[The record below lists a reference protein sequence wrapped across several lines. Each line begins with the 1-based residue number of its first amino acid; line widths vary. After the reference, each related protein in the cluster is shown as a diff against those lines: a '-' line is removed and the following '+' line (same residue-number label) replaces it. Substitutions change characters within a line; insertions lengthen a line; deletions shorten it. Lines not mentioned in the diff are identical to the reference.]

1 VTARAENPS
10 TAAAQVQT
18 HPRAAQAT
26 LATSEGR
33 PAPVADLAA
42 DPAGRGV
49 ASARGSS
56 VSRARTPSWRR
67 RLGFTRIGR
76 WYVAF
81 TIGVG
86 LAAVNTGNNLLFLV
100 LGLLLSSIIV
110 SGILAESSIK
120 GIDVERRLP
129 DVAIA
134 GHPALIGIAVKNRK
148 TRSPS
153 FSLEIRERG
162 GDVSGNAFLVL
173 LPPSATQEA
182 NYRFTPER
190 RGLHRLEQIEVVT
203 RAPFGLFEKS
213 RPIDAPSELIVFPRK
228 VTPPEADLDRLM
240 RQGDEGTSR
249 VGIGQEV
256 HGLRDHRPGEDMRAI
271 HWRTS
276 ARIGRLIGIDR
287 EQERRRR
294 VCVVLDQRGLSGDAL
309 ERAIEDAAALFERE
323 LDEGGDAGIAVPG
336 ETLPAASGSSHRFA
350 GLSLLALLDG
360 GEGRSAPVPDPYAS
374 SLYVLGRA

>member
-1 VTARAENPS
+1 VTPTAES
-10 TAAAQVQT
+10 VAAAPV
-18 HPRAAQAT
+18 T
-26 LATSEGR
+26 LPA
-33 PAPVADLAA
+33 APVNAA
-42 DPAGRGV
+42 VSAPGGPA
-49 ASARGSS
+49 ARRSK
-56 VSRARTPSWRR
+56 TPSWRR

-76 WYVAF
+76 WYVGF

-120 GIDVERRLP
+120 GVDVQRRLP
-129 DVAIA
+129 DVSIS
-134 GHPALIGIAVKNRK
+134 GTPALVGIAVKNRK
-148 TRSPS
+148 SRSPS

-182 NYRFTPER
+182 TYRFTPAR
-190 RGLHRLEQIEVVT
+190 RGLHRFEQIEIVT

-213 RPIDAPSELIVFPRK
+213 RPVDAPTELIVFPQK
-228 VTPPEADLDRLM
+228 VTPPEADVDRLM

-249 VGIGQEV
+249 VGVGQEV
-256 HGLRDHRPGEDMRAI
+256 HGLRDHRPGEDVRAI

-294 VCVVLDQRGLSGDAL
+294 VCVVLDQRGLSGNAL

-323 LDEGGDAGIAVPG
+323 LDQGGDVGIAVPG
-336 ETLPAASGSSHRFA
+336 ETLPAASGAGHRGA
-350 GLSLLALLDG
+350 GLALLALLDG

-374 SLYVLGRA
+374 SLYVSGRP

>member
-1 VTARAENPS
+1 VIPTAERV
-10 TAAAQVQT
+10 AAAPVT
-18 HPRAAQAT
+18 LPAAPVSA
-26 LATSEGR
+26 ATSASV
-33 PAPVADLAA
+33 APVA
-42 DPAGRGV
+42 RR
-49 ASARGSS
+49 SK
-56 VSRARTPSWRR
+56 TPSWRR

-76 WYVAF
+76 WYVGFSVA
-81 TIGVG
+81 VG

-120 GIDVERRLP
+120 GVDVQRRLP

-134 GHPALIGIAVKNRK
+134 GTPALVGIAVKNRK
-148 TRSPS
+148 SRSPS

-173 LPPSATQEA
+173 LPPSATEEA
-182 NYRFTPER
+182 TYRFTPAR
-190 RGLHRLEQIEVVT
+190 RGLHRFEQIEIVT

-213 RPIDAPSELIVFPRK
+213 RPVDAPSELVVFPRK
-228 VTPPEADLDRLM
+228 VAPPEADVDRLM

-249 VGIGQEV
+249 IGVGQEV
-256 HGLRDHRPGEDMRAI
+256 HGLRDHRPGEDVRAI

-294 VCVVLDQRGLSGDAL
+294 VCVVLDQRGLAGDAL

-323 LDEGGDAGIAVPG
+323 LDQGGDVGIAVPG
-336 ETLPAASGSSHRFA
+336 ETLPAASGAGHRGA
-350 GLSLLALLDG
+350 GLSLLALLDS

-374 SLYVLGRA
+374 SLYVSGRP